1 MRLFRL
7 LSWPYLRRHVLRW
20 TLTVAGIV
28 LGVAVYVA
36 MNTVNASVQGAFSD
50 TVQHIAGATQLQV
63 TSGEFGFD
71 ESVLERVQAV
81 PEVGIAVP
89 AIEATVETGL
99 PGEGSML
106 ILGIDMTGDSSLRD
120 YSLESADDA
129 IIDDPLV
136 FLAQPDSLMISR
148 EFAVRNGFQVN
159 SKIPLHTAEGD
170 KSFTVRGIMRSTG
183 MNKAF
188 GGSLAI
194 MDIYAAQLVFGRG
207 RRFDRID
214 LRARDGVTVD
224 ECRKAIEAA
233 LGPGFE
239 VAPPSSRTEHFAA
252 LMQSYTMATQVSS
265 LFALVVGMFIIYNS
279 FSIAVTQ
286 RRSEIGI
293 LRALGAT
300 QKQVRGVFLL
310 ESILAGLVG
319 SLIGAIVGMAG
330 ARALATTM
338 GNLTEQMVGVA
349 QRTNEVVVNPSLLV
363 TGVIIG
369 VATSTVAAWIPA
381 RSASA
386 VDPVQ
391 ALQKGKYQVMSVGE
405 NRRRRGAAAIL
416 VLFSLS
422 TFLVAS
428 WKPAFYAGYLMMIGA
443 GLLLAPTLTL
453 ILARMIRPLLRRIL
467 PVEGTLAADSL
478 IQAPRRTSA
487 TVAALMLSLAM
498 AMGFGGITYS
508 MRNAIDEWMTT
519 ALNPDFFMAASAN
532 LISRSSTFPEDIGPI
547 IEAVP
552 GVRSVQLVRNARIM
566 YKKVPVMVVSVESEK
581 LKATVTR
588 EPMEGDLDEMYR
600 LTKEGKGTIIS
611 DAFQANHQLRLGD
624 VIELPTPSGILP
636 LPVVGIIRDYSD
648 MQGALFIDRDVYV
661 RNWNDTTVNVA
672 RVYVNAGEDPDD
684 VRQRIQIA
692 LEGRRHLVIISNAQ
706 IRDYVFQLVD
716 RWFSMS
722 RVQILVAVLVA
733 VLGIINTLT
742 VSITDR
748 RRELGVL
755 QAVGGLRRQVRRT
768 IWLEALTIG
777 SIGLIL
783 GIALGVLNIY
793 YTLGMVR
800 RDLGGIDLDYLFPTP
815 MALALV
821 PVILFAAFVAAIG
834 PAEAAVRGSLVE
846 ALEYE

>member
-7 LSWPYLRRHVLRW
+7 LSWPYLKRHVLRW
-20 TLTVAGIV
+20 ALTVAGIV

-50 TVQHIAGATQLQV
+50 TVNQIAGATQLQV
-63 TSGEFGFD
+63 TSGEFGFE

-81 PEVGIAVP
+81 PEVGVAVP
-89 AIEATVETGL
+89 VIEATVDSSL
-99 PGEGSML
+99 PGEGTML
-106 ILGIDMTGDSSLRD
+106 VLGVDMTGDSSLRD
-120 YSLESADDA
+120 YSMDKADDA

-148 EFAVRNGFQVN
+148 EFAARSGIEVNG
-159 SKIPLHTAEGD
+159 KILLHTAVGD
-170 KSFTVRGIMRSTG
+170 KTFTVRGVMRSSG

-194 MDIYAAQLVFGRG
+194 MDIYAAQHVFGRG

-214 LRARDGVTVD
+214 IRAKDGVSVED
-224 ECRKAIEAA
+224 CRKAIQAQ

-239 VAPPSSRTEHFAA
+239 VGPPSSRTEHFAA
-252 LMQSYTMATQVSS
+252 LMQSYTLATQVSS

-279 FSIAVTQ
+279 FAIAVTH

-300 QKQVRGVFLL
+300 QKQVRRVFLM
-310 ESILAGLVG
+310 ESALAGLVG
-319 SLIGAIVGMAG
+319 SLLGAVIGMAG
-330 ARALATTM
+330 AQALASTM
-338 GNLTEQMVGVA
+338 GDLTQAMVGVA
-349 QRTNEVVVNPSLLV
+349 QRTSEIVIKPWLLV
-363 TGVIIG
+363 AAILFGV
-369 VATSTVAAWIPA
+369 VTSIVAAWIPA
-381 RSASA
+381 RNASG

-391 ALQKGKYQVMSVGE
+391 ALQKGKYQVMSAGE
-405 NRRRRGAAAIL
+405 NRRRRIAAAIL
-416 VLFSLS
+416 AVISIITLF
-422 TFLVAS
+422 FGS
-428 WKPAFYAGYLMMIGA
+428 WKPAFYAGYLLMIGA
-443 GLLLAPTLTL
+443 GLLLSPALTL
-453 ILARMIRPLLRRIL
+453 LLARAIRPFLRRIL

-487 TVAALMLSLAM
+487 TVGALMLSLAM
-498 AMGFGGITYS
+498 AMGFGGVTYS
-508 MRNAIDEWMTT
+508 MRTAIDDWMTT
-519 ALNPDFFMAASAN
+519 ALNPDFFMSPTAN
-532 LISRSSTFPEDIGPI
+532 LISRTTTFPEEIGPT
-547 IEAVP
+547 IESVP

-566 YKKVPVMVVSVESEK
+566 FRKLPVMVVSVESEK
-581 LKATVTR
+581 LKATVR
-588 EPMEGDLDEMYR
+588 RKPMEGNEEEMYR

-611 DAFQANHQLRLGD
+611 DAFQANHNLKMGD
-624 VIELPTPSGILP
+624 IIELPSPSGILA

-648 MQGALFIDRDVYV
+648 MQGTLFIDRSVYV
-661 RNWNDTTVNVA
+661 QNWKDTTVNIA
-672 RVYVNAGEDPDD
+672 RVYVNKGENAGE
-684 VRQRIQIA
+684 VKQRIQKA
-692 LEGRRHLVIISNAQ
+692 LEGRQHLVILSNAE
-706 IRDYVFQLVD
+706 IREYVFNLVE

-722 RVQILVAVLVA
+722 RVQIVVAVLVA

-755 QAVGGLRRQVRRT
+755 QAVGGLRMQVRRT
-768 IWLEALTIG
+768 IWLEALSIGTIG
-777 SIGLIL
+777 VIL
-783 GIALGVLNIY
+783 GIAMGVLNIY

-800 RDLGGIDLDYLFPTP
+800 RDLGGLDLDYIFPTP

-821 PVILFAAFVAAIG
+821 PIILIAAFVAALG

>member
-63 TSGEFGFD
+63 TSGEFGFE
-71 ESVLERVQAV
+71 ESVLERVQSV
-81 PEVGIAVP
+81 PEVGVAVP
-89 AIEATVETGL
+89 VIEATVETQL
-99 PGEGSML
+99 PGEGSL
-106 ILGIDMTGDSSLRD
+106 LVLGVDMTGDSSLRD

-136 FLAQPDSLMISR
+136 FLAQPDSLMVSR
-148 EFAVRNGFQVN
+148 EFAARNGFQVN
-159 SKIPLHTAEGD
+159 SKIPLYTAEGD
-170 KSFTVRGIMRSTG
+170 KSFTVRGVMRSTG

-214 LRARDGVTVD
+214 LRARAGVSVD
-224 ECRKAIEAA
+224 DCRKAVEAA

-252 LMQSYTMATQVSS
+252 LMQSYTLATQVSS

-279 FSIAVTQ
+279 FSIAVTH

-300 QKQVRGVFLL
+300 RKQVQRVFLM
-310 ESILAGLVG
+310 ESVLAGLLG
-319 SLIGAIVGMAG
+319 SLVGAIVGMAG

-338 GNLTEQMVGVA
+338 GTLTQQMVGVA
-349 QRTNEVVVNPSLLV
+349 QRTDEVVINPALLATAV
-363 TGVIIG
+363 LIG
-369 VATSTVAAWIPA
+369 IATSTVAAWIPA

-405 NRRRRGAAAIL
+405 NRRRRIAAGVL
-416 VLFSLS
+416 VVVSLG
-422 TFLVAS
+422 TFLVSS
-428 WKPAFYAGYLMMIGA
+428 WKPAFYAGYLLMIGA
-443 GLLLAPTLTL
+443 GLLFAPTLTL
-453 ILARMIRPLLRRIL
+453 ILARAIRPLLRRIL

-498 AMGFGGITYS
+498 AMGFGGVTYS
-508 MRNAIDEWMTT
+508 MRNAINEWMTT
-519 ALNPDFFMAASAN
+519 ALNPDYFVAASAN
-532 LISRSSTFPEDIGPI
+532 LTQRTTTFPQEIGPAL
-547 IEAVP
+547 EAIP

-566 YKKVPVMVVSVESEK
+566 YGKLPVMVVSVESDK

-588 EPMEGDLDEMYR
+588 KPMAGNLDEMYR
-600 LTKEGKGTIIS
+600 LTQEGKGMIIS
-611 DAFQANHQLRLGD
+611 DAFQSNHQLQLGD
-624 VIELPTPSGILP
+624 IIELPTPSGILS

-648 MQGALFIDRDVYV
+648 MQGALFIDRAVYV
-661 RNWNDTTVNVA
+661 KNWKDTTVNLA
-672 RVYVNAGEDPDD
+672 RVYVNQGENPDT
-684 VRQRIQIA
+684 VRQRIQQA
-692 LEGRRHLVIISNAQ
+692 MEGRQHLVIISNAE
-706 IRDYVFQLVD
+706 IRAYVFQLVD

-768 IWLEALTIG
+768 IWLEALSIG
-777 SIGLIL
+777 AIGLIL
-783 GIALGVLNIY
+783 GIGLGVLNIY
-793 YTLGMVR
+793 YTLEMVH
-800 RDLGGIDLDYLFPTP
+800 RDLGGVDLDYLFPTS
-815 MALALV
+815 MALALM
-821 PVILFAAFVAAIG
+821 PVILVAAFIAAIG